1 MTASLPVPPPG
12 ARPAAQTAP
21 ARPESSPPPV
31 VATTADRPPPRR
43 YYVMRTGDGESDS
56 PPRASSSAYGPPRTT
71 IRDAATVTGT
81 KPHRSPAPL
90 RPKTRSHA
98 ISSPVHR
105 RSMPRRTEASRAQT
119 PYSGSTRA
127 GGVRYDAAGAEP
139 HGTVVVFTSPSG
151 GIGTSTLTAL
161 TGLTLHGRDMECALF
176 DADLDGGGLDVLL
189 GIEHEPGLTLQDLD
203 APLGHI
209 EGEALNHE
217 LPQWDGIHVLAHTPW
232 RGGRPDWWELEAA
245 AEALADANDVVL
257 VDAGRG
263 GAIPHVPPFAKARQ
277 VMVVD
282 LTVLGMARA
291 KAHLEW
297 LHGATDGAGV
307 GGEPPVIVGVEPRGA
322 PRHRTASSMA
332 LTEAI
337 AYLGEDVIGPLRVT
351 PSLCADMLE
360 GLGIRSVPKHN
371 RRAVGALADEIRA
384 TGGRRPAAGEEP
396 TTRGRRRSA

>member
-1 MTASLPVPPPG
+1 MNVTASLPVPLPG
-12 ARPAAQTAP
+12 ARDAAPP
-21 ARPESSPPPV
+21 ARPPSSPLPV

-43 YYVMRTGDGESDS
+43 YYVMHAGDGESDS
-56 PPRASSSAYGPPRTT
+56 PPRASSAYGPSRTVT
-71 IRDAATVTGT
+71 RDMAAATGT
-81 KPHRSPAPL
+81 KPQRSPAPL
-90 RPKTRSHA
+90 RPKTRGHA
-98 ISSPVHR
+98 ISGPAR
-105 RSMPRRTEASRAQT
+105 TRSAPRRTETSRARASC
-119 PYSGSTRA
+119 SGSARA
-127 GGVRYDAAGAEP
+127 GGVRRDAARTTP
-139 HGTVVVFTSPSG
+139 RGTVVVFTSPSG

-161 TGLTLHGRDMECALF
+161 TGLTLHGRDVECALF

-189 GIEHEPGLTLQDLD
+189 GIEHESGLTLQDLD

-232 RGGRPDWWELEAA
+232 RGERPDWWELEAA

-291 KAHLEW
+291 RAHLDW
-297 LHGATDGAGV
+297 LSGTADGA
-307 GGEPPVIVGVEPRGA
+307 GGEPPVIVGVEPRGT

-360 GLGIRSVPKHN
+360 GLGIRSVPKRN
-371 RRAVGALADEIRA
+371 RRAVDALADEIEA
-384 TGGRRPAAGEEP
+384 TGGRHPAAGDES
-396 TTRGRRRSA
+396 TTRGRRRST